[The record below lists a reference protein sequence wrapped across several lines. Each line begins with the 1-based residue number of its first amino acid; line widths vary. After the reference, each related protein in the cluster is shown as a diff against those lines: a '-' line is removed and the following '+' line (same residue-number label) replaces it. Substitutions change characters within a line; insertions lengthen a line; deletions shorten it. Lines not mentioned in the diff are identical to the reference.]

1 LATEVDFDQ
10 ILKDYNLHHPQEPAL
25 GNATT
30 AYTDLATSN
39 EETIMADAATN
50 SVLAEQLLRQLH
62 SRMVKMEAQ
71 AEENQGRLD
80 DALRQVHQ

>member
-1 LATEVDFDQ
+1 LATEVDFDE

-25 GNATT
+25 GNTIT

-39 EETIMADAATN
+39 EETMMADAAT
-50 SVLAEQLLRQLH
+50 SPVLAEQLLRRVH
-62 SRMVKMEAQ
+62 SCMVKMEAQ
-71 AEENQGRLD
+71 AEENRGRLD